1 MSLEQRA
8 KILEIT
14 VHTQSNRGVREIVH
28 LLKLKTSNVISLL
41 KKMNEEQLIEIQREK
56 AQKRGK
62 PKNNITATPLGKE
75 FLETYQKLKNKPLK
89 ARKGD
94 LKHAAKDAHYACRLA
109 EKGYS
114 TFQVFMEL
122 NMIASNINQ
131 SSKNNQTIR

>member
-8 KILEIT
+8 KILEIAI
-14 VHTQSNRGVREIVH
+14 HTQSNRGVREIVH
-28 LLKLKTSNVISLL
+28 LLRLKTSNVISMLR
-41 KKMNEEQLIEIQREK
+41 KMSEEQLIEIQREK

-75 FLETYQKLKNKPLK
+75 FLETYQRLKNKPLK
-89 ARKGD
+89 ARKAD
-94 LKHAAKDAHYACRLA
+94 LRHAARDAHYARRLA
-109 EKGYS
+109 DNGHS

-131 SSKNNQTIR
+131 SSKNNQAIQ